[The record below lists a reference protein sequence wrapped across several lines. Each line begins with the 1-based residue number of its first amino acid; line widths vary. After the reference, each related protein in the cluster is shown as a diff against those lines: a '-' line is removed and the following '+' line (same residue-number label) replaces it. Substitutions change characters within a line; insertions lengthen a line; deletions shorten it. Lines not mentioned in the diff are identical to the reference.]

1 MTEKK
6 HKNSLSL
13 VHSIKEELKND
24 KLAMISTFFLV
35 AVFLIVYIYSMFL
48 KQSTYV
54 DVNIMDQYL
63 APLTNGHLLGTDNG
77 GRDIIM
83 MLMISARNSF
93 NIAFAV
99 TLITLVVGNI
109 LGVITGYFGGQF
121 DLIFMRFTD
130 FVMILPY
137 LMIIIIF
144 VTIIPHF
151 NSWSLIGIISIFSWI
166 GTTRLIRARTMT
178 EIMFE
183 HQKLREPLILK
194 LCFGRY
200 GPTCPP

>member
-63 APLTNGHLLGTDNG
+63 APLTNGNLLGTDNG

-83 MLMISARNSF
+83 MLMISARRPKHTPVSYTHL
-93 NIAFAV
+93 
-99 TLITLVVGNI
+99 TL
-109 LGVITGYFGGQF
+109 
-121 DLIFMRFTD
+121 
-130 FVMILPY
+130 P
-137 LMIIIIF
+137 
-144 VTIIPHF
+144 
-151 NSWSLIGIISIFSWI
+151 
-166 GTTRLIRARTMT
+166 TT
-178 EIMFE
+178 
-183 HQKLREPLILK
+183 
-194 LCFGRY
+194 
-200 GPTCPP
+200 

>member
-24 KLAMISTFFLV
+24 KLALISTFFLV

-48 KQSTYV
+48 KQSNYV

-63 APLTNGHLLGTDNG
+63 APLTHGHLLATDTR
-77 GRDIIM
+77 GREIIM

-109 LGVITGYFGGQF
+109 LGVITGYFGGRF
-121 DLIFMRFTD
+121 DLIFMQ
-130 FVMILPY
+130 
-137 LMIIIIF
+137 
-144 VTIIPHF
+144 
-151 NSWSLIGIISIFSWI
+151 IG
-166 GTTRLIRARTMT
+166 RASCR
-178 EIMFE
+178 
-183 HQKLREPLILK
+183 
-194 LCFGRY
+194 
-200 GPTCPP
+200 

>member
-13 VHSIKEELKND
+13 VHSIKEELKKD
-24 KLAMISTFFLV
+24 KLAMISTIFLV

-48 KQSTYV
+48 KQSNYV

-109 LGVITGYFGGQF
+109 LGVITGYFGGRF

-130 FVMILPY
+130 FVMILPSM
-137 LMIIIIF
+137 MIII
-144 VTIIPHF
+144 VLDRK
-151 NSWSLIGIISIFSWI
+151 SVV
-166 GTTRLIRARTMT
+166 
-178 EIMFE
+178 
-183 HQKLREPLILK
+183 
-194 LCFGRY
+194 
-200 GPTCPP
+200 

>member
-13 VHSIKEELKND
+13 VHSIKEELKKD
-24 KLAMISTFFLV
+24 KLAMISTIFLV

-48 KQSTYV
+48 KQSNYV

-63 APLTNGHLLGTDNG
+63 APLTTGHLLGTDNG

-109 LGVITGYFGGQF
+109 LGVITGYFGGRF

-130 FVMILPY
+130 FVMILPSM
-137 LMIIIIF
+137 MIIIVF
-144 VTIIPHF
+144 VTIIH
-151 NSWSLIGIISIFSWI
+151 G
-166 GTTRLIRARTMT
+166 
-178 EIMFE
+178 
-183 HQKLREPLILK
+183 LILG
-194 LCFGRY
+194 L
-200 GPTCPP
+200 

>member
-6 HKNSLSL
+6 YKNSLSL
-13 VHSIKEELKND
+13 VHSIKEELKKD
-24 KLAMISTFFLV
+24 KLAMISTIFLV

-48 KQSTYV
+48 KQSNYV

-109 LGVITGYFGGQF
+109 LGVITGYFGGRF

-130 FVMILPY
+130 FVMILPSM
-137 LMIIIIF
+137 MIIIVF
-144 VTIIPHF
+144 VT
-151 NSWSLIGIISIFSWI
+151 
-166 GTTRLIRARTMT
+166 
-178 EIMFE
+178 
-183 HQKLREPLILK
+183 
-194 LCFGRY
+194 
-200 GPTCPP
+200 

>member
-13 VHSIKEELKND
+13 VHSIKEELKKD
-24 KLAMISTFFLV
+24 KLAMISTIFLV

-48 KQSTYV
+48 KQSNYV

-109 LGVITGYFGGQF
+109 LGVITGYFGGRF

-130 FVMILPY
+130 FVMILPSM
-137 LMIIIIF
+137 MIIIVF
-144 VTIIPHF
+144 VTL
-151 NSWSLIGIISIFSWI
+151 SLIHI
-166 GTTRLIRARTMT
+166 
-178 EIMFE
+178 
-183 HQKLREPLILK
+183 
-194 LCFGRY
+194 
-200 GPTCPP
+200 

>member
-24 KLAMISTFFLV
+24 KLALISALFLV

-48 KQSTYV
+48 KQSNYV

-99 TLITLVVGNI
+99 TLITLFVGNI
-109 LGVITGYFGGQF
+109 LGVITGYFGGRF

-130 FVMILPY
+130 FVMILP
-137 LMIIIIF
+137 L
-144 VTIIPHF
+144 
-151 NSWSLIGIISIFSWI
+151 SLIHI
-166 GTTRLIRARTMT
+166 
-178 EIMFE
+178 
-183 HQKLREPLILK
+183 
-194 LCFGRY
+194 
-200 GPTCPP
+200 

>member
-24 KLAMISTFFLV
+24 KLALISTFFLV
-35 AVFLIVYIYSMFL
+35 AVFLIVYISSMFL
-48 KQSTYV
+48 KQSNYV

-109 LGVITGYFGGQF
+109 LGVITGYFGGRF

-130 FVMILPY
+130 FVMILPSM
-137 LMIIIIF
+137 MIII
-144 VTIIPHF
+144 V
-151 NSWSLIGIISIFSWI
+151 L
-166 GTTRLIRARTMT
+166 
-178 EIMFE
+178 
-183 HQKLREPLILK
+183 
-194 LCFGRY
+194 
-200 GPTCPP
+200 

>member
-13 VHSIKEELKND
+13 VHSIKEELKKD
-24 KLAMISTFFLV
+24 KLAMISTIFLV

-48 KQSTYV
+48 KQSNYV

-109 LGVITGYFGGQF
+109 LGVITGYFGGRF
-121 DLIFMRFTD
+121 DLI
-130 FVMILPY
+130 L
-137 LMIIIIF
+137 
-144 VTIIPHF
+144 
-151 NSWSLIGIISIFSWI
+151 SLIHI
-166 GTTRLIRARTMT
+166 
-178 EIMFE
+178 
-183 HQKLREPLILK
+183 
-194 LCFGRY
+194 
-200 GPTCPP
+200 

>member
-6 HKNSLSL
+6 HKISLSL

-109 LGVITGYFGGQF
+109 LGVITGYFGGRF

-130 FVMILPY
+130 FVM
-137 LMIIIIF
+137 
-144 VTIIPHF
+144 
-151 NSWSLIGIISIFSWI
+151 
-166 GTTRLIRARTMT
+166 
-178 EIMFE
+178 
-183 HQKLREPLILK
+183 
-194 LCFGRY
+194 
-200 GPTCPP
+200 

>member
-6 HKNSLSL
+6 TQKFFIISSLNQRRT
-13 VHSIKEELKND
+13 KKD
-24 KLAMISTFFLV
+24 KLAMISTIFLV

-48 KQSTYV
+48 KQSNYV

-109 LGVITGYFGGQF
+109 LG
-121 DLIFMRFTD
+121 
-130 FVMILPY
+130 
-137 LMIIIIF
+137 
-144 VTIIPHF
+144 
-151 NSWSLIGIISIFSWI
+151 
-166 GTTRLIRARTMT
+166 
-178 EIMFE
+178 
-183 HQKLREPLILK
+183 
-194 LCFGRY
+194 
-200 GPTCPP
+200 

>member
-13 VHSIKEELKND
+13 VHSIKEELKKD
-24 KLAMISTFFLV
+24 KLAMISTIFLV

-48 KQSTYV
+48 KKATYV

-109 LGVITGYFGGQF
+109 LGVITGYFGGRF

-130 FVMILPY
+130 FVM
-137 LMIIIIF
+137 
-144 VTIIPHF
+144 
-151 NSWSLIGIISIFSWI
+151 
-166 GTTRLIRARTMT
+166 
-178 EIMFE
+178 
-183 HQKLREPLILK
+183 
-194 LCFGRY
+194 
-200 GPTCPP
+200 

>member
-13 VHSIKEELKND
+13 VHSIKEELKKD
-24 KLAMISTFFLV
+24 KLAMISTIFLV

-48 KQSTYV
+48 KQSNYV

-109 LGVITGYFGGQF
+109 LGVITGYFGGRF

-130 FVMILPY
+130 FVMILPSM
-137 LMIIIIF
+137 MIII
-144 VTIIPHF
+144 V
-151 NSWSLIGIISIFSWI
+151 L
-166 GTTRLIRARTMT
+166 
-178 EIMFE
+178 
-183 HQKLREPLILK
+183 
-194 LCFGRY
+194 
-200 GPTCPP
+200 